1 MAINWGETYGTI
13 IDSAKWEESIEG
25 YKITNVFGLAWN
37 YYVIYTKFITGMD
50 ITLDMGLKCEFF
62 FARTYKIGYAPDT
75 SFGTDRN
82 NCSPSCK
89 NMYDGLQNMV
99 TTVQEVIGQRQAI
112 VEEQNLQIGVDNV
125 VLEEQNVVVAGAQNI
140 AVNGG
145 LVQEVGAYNLAAV
158 GDVNIEAPG
167 VAINGVLAVND
178 GALEVLI

>member
-140 AVNGG
+140 AVVGG
-145 LVQEVGAYNLAAV
+145 LDQEVGAYNLAAV
-158 GDVNIEAPG
+158 GDANIAAAMIQIDGLLDVN
-167 VAINGVLAVND
+167 

>member
-1 MAINWGETYGTI
+1 
-13 IDSAKWEESIEG
+13 
-25 YKITNVFGLAWN
+25 
-37 YYVIYTKFITGMD
+37 
-50 ITLDMGLKCEFF
+50 
-62 FARTYKIGYAPDT
+62 
-75 SFGTDRN
+75 
-82 NCSPSCK
+82 
-89 NMYDGLQNMV
+89 MYDGLQNMV

>member
-140 AVNGG
+140 AVAGG
-145 LVQEVGAYNLAAV
+145 LNQEVDAYNLAAA
-158 GDVNIEAPG
+158 GNANIAAAA
-167 VAINGVLAVND
+167 VAINGELLVNA
-178 GALEVLI
+178 GALEVLP

>member
-1 MAINWGETYGTI
+1 MAINWGEKYGTI
-13 IDSAKWEESIEG
+13 INSATWEASIEG

-75 SFGTDRN
+75 SFGTDKN

-140 AVNGG
+140 AVVGD
-145 LVQEVGAYNLAAV
+145 LDQEVGAYNLAAV
-158 GDVNIEAPG
+158 GDANIAAAMIQIDGLLDVN
-167 VAINGVLAVND
+167 